1 MKNSTRYFI
10 PALLGGA
17 LATAA
22 CASETLV
29 RRIERP
35 DSKVVIR
42 ISDSATVKGD
52 KSAAKETVTY
62 LGVETARVGRTLAR
76 QFGLGRDMGLVVTR
90 IAENSPAAAVLKED
104 DILTKL
110 DDQLLVDSRQLS
122 ILIRGKK
129 EGDEVSLTI
138 IRDGKQTSVKAKLGQ
153 HEVVRLAGME
163 FGPDANIHFFQGRDL
178 PDLARLRELPGM
190 LREDVD
196 SALRLLGREHGNW
209 FGSPRVHVF
218 NRPGDKG
225 ATVLDLAQGNFVYSD
240 DEGSVEINAKD
251 GQREL
256 TVKGAKGDVTF
267 KGPINN
273 DDDRK
278 KLPPE
283 VVARLNKI
291 EKIDVG
297 FEPGE
302 DFEQEGAAIEPP
314 AKTKIDRRIERRGQD
329 SARPLRT
336 LRPY

>member
-1 MKNSTRYFI
+1 MKNPTRYI
-10 PALLGGA
+10 ISALLGGA

-22 CASETLV
+22 CASETIV
-29 RRIERP
+29 RRIRRP
-35 DSKVVIR
+35 DARTVIR
-42 ISDSATVKGD
+42 VDDSATVKGD
-52 KSAAKETVTY
+52 KPAAKETVTY

-76 QFGLGRDMGLVVTR
+76 QLGLGRDMGLVVTR

-129 EGDEVSLTI
+129 EGDEISLTL

-153 HEVVRLAGME
+153 HEIVRLAGLE
-163 FGPDANIHFFQGRDL
+163 FGPDTNIHLFHGRDL

-209 FGSPRVHVF
+209 FGSPRVQVF
-218 NRPGDKG
+218 NRPGGKG

-240 DEGSVEINAKD
+240 DEGSVEVNAKD

-256 TVKGAKGDVTF
+256 TVKNAKGDVTF
-267 KGPINN
+267 KGPIN
-273 DDDRK
+273 DADDRK

-302 DFEQEGAAIEPP
+302 DFEQEGAAVEPP
-314 AKTKIDRRIERRGQD
+314 AKTKISRRIERSRQD
-329 SARPLRT
+329 PAHPLRA